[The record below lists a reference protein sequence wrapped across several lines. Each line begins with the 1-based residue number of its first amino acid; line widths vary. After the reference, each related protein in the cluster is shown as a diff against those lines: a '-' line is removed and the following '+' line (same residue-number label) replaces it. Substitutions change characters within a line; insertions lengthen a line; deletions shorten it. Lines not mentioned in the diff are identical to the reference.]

1 MRTITRTT
9 NPNGTYRYEI
19 DGDVIYKASKVLYTH
34 TSTYSVGTGNDP
46 VLFHKT
52 QNAANKA
59 TGYRNNGWVKTGV
72 QAIEDG
78 DAAATADADDTAS
91 DTPRLRGTKVEYLHA
106 ATGQWRPA
114 TVTGYRAY
122 QDTYV
127 LATDHGSDAA
137 VAADVRTLAP
147 ATVDLWETHQGETH
161 GYDHAGNRV
170 IEISERTRPN
180 AWNGHASSNT
190 RTWAVL
196 GDGAT
201 RHGVIASGTADG
213 LRAAKRAALAAWAE
227 VMATPA
233 PEAAK
238 VPRVRAKVVANA
250 GPSHLRGRQGRVE
263 SKGRGDD
270 GELYVTVEFEPGV
283 TWPFLVSEL
292 TLV

>member
-19 DGDVIYKASKVLYTH
+19 DGEVQYKASRVRYTH
-34 TSTYSVGTGNDP
+34 ASAYRIGSSDP
-46 VLFHKT
+46 VLFHRT
-52 QNAANKA
+52 EAAANKA
-59 TGYRNNGWVKTGV
+59 SGYREWVKVGV
-72 QAIEDG
+72 LAIEDG
-78 DAAATADADDTAS
+78 DAA
-91 DTPRLRGTKVEYLHA
+91 
-106 ATGQWRPA
+106 PA
-114 TVTGYRAY
+114 TDDPRCVTCVAHPGWA
-122 QDTYV
+122 
-127 LATDHGSDAA
+127 HGNEAKRREPADICKDCLGSGLES
-137 VAADVRTLAP
+137 VAKDRRTPAS
-147 ATVDLWETHQGETH
+147 ATVDLWETYQGETH
-161 GYDHAGNRV
+161 GYDRAGNRV

-180 AWNGHASSNT
+180 AWNGHTSSN
-190 RTWAVL
+190 RRNWAVL

-201 RHGVIASGTADG
+201 RHGVLASGTADG

-233 PEAAK
+233 PEAPK
-238 VPRVRAKVVANA
+238 VPRVRAKVVVNA

-263 SKGRGDD
+263 SKDRGDD